1 MAQYNLSVTAARKV
15 QPAKSTSGIL
25 RDLKVANETLRVAH
39 SKNDVLTFAI
49 RFFLKL
55 GFDRVRVWLIDQ
67 ERGLKHGA
75 KCSYMPD
82 RKFQKAAVELRLQDS
97 KTLPIN
103 YIKII
108 KRKKPFVNRTFP
120 VLRNF
125 FGEKKLKYSIEFPLF
140 ASQHPLGLISVDNA
154 VTGRPLDPK
163 KADRFMPFV
172 NQIAFALGRVILS
185 EQLAKTNIALKQ
197 KVIGATTELKAKNA
211 ELERLAHYDELSQL
225 PNRRYFEKYLSKE
238 FKKVGPARTLTLAM
252 LDIDFLKHVNDIHG
266 HNAGDKLII
275 RIGSI
280 LEKSRNIALAA
291 RFAGD
296 EFVFLLINKSLQ
308 KRREILERLLRKIK
322 SATKET
328 VSVGVVTCPD
338 PKIKSEIDLLRIADD
353 ALYHAKHTGRD
364 RFVCAL
370 GKNTEIVPLE
380 QRRKDLQ
387 KIEKHGTFAIDY
399 IRQLKTVSKISEH
412 LRTAVNEQI
421 VLKKITATIQR
432 ELEFKK
438 VYLYTKKRD
447 DEESSEELT
456 LAATAGVS
464 KKAEKKFRYGARI
477 FRRGGSVERAI
488 QIRQV
493 IDLRTRNISSQ
504 FVELFRTKTALV
516 IPLIGRF
523 HTIGVIITEYELGR
537 HFQESDHRFFLTLGD
552 QIENGIVKVRAIKN
566 IESFNRKLK
575 REVSAAT
582 RKLKKHSHSLE
593 QKIRDNRNLRG
604 KERRTNFELI
614 SALATSLE
622 EKDIYTRGHS
632 VRVSSYACQ
641 LGAALDFTE
650 KQLVNLR
657 YAGLLHDIG
666 KVAIDQSVLNKRTAL
681 SENEMK
687 ELAKHPAVGEKIV
700 SSVRFLRGT
709 AHIIRHHHERWDGTG
724 YPDRKKGARI
734 LVESRI
740 LAIAD
745 AYDAMITRRSYG
757 QALKKSAAIKELV
770 AGGGKQFDPKLVE
783 LFAKLIQKPRPRSKK
798 KSRT

>member
-1 MAQYNLSVTAARKV
+1 MKS
-15 QPAKSTSGIL
+15 AKNTQLGKTTSEIL
-25 RDLKVANETLRVAH
+25 RDLKVANETLRAAH
-39 SKNDVLTFAI
+39 NKNDVINFAI

-97 KTLPIN
+97 KILPIN

-120 VLRNF
+120 VLKNF
-125 FGEKKLKYSIEFPLF
+125 FGEKKLKYSVEFPLF

-154 VTGRPLDPK
+154 VTGRPLDTK
-163 KADRFMPFV
+163 QTDRFMPFV
-172 NQIAFALGRVILS
+172 NQIAFALDRVILS
-185 EQLAKTNIALKQ
+185 EKLAKTNIALKQ
-197 KVIGATTELKAKNA
+197 KVTSATAELKTKNTEL
-211 ELERLAHYDELSQL
+211 EHLAHYDELSQL
-225 PNRRYFEKYLSKE
+225 PNRRCFEKYLSKE
-238 FKKVGPARTLTLAM
+238 FKKASPRCTLTLAM
-252 LDIDFLKHVNDIHG
+252 LDIDFLKHVNDTHG
-266 HNAGDKLII
+266 HDAGDKLII
-275 RIGSI
+275 QIGAI
-280 LEKSRNIALAA
+280 LKKNKAITLAA

-296 EFVFLLINKSLQ
+296 EFVFLLVNKSA
-308 KRREILERLLRKIK
+308 KKHREILERLLRRIK
-322 SATKET
+322 TATKET
-328 VSVGVVTCPD
+328 VSIGVVTCPD

-370 GKNTEIVPLE
+370 GENTDVIPLA

-387 KIEKHGTFAIDY
+387 EIEKHGTFAGDY
-399 IRQLKTVSKISEH
+399 IRQLKAVNKISEH
-412 LRTAVNEQI
+412 LRTAVKEQTI
-421 VLKKITATIQR
+421 LKKITTTIRR
-432 ELEFKK
+432 ELDFKK
-438 VYLYTKKRD
+438 VYLYTKKRE
-447 DEESSEELT
+447 DEESSDELR
-456 LAATAGVS
+456 LAATSGIS
-464 KKAEKKFRYGARI
+464 KKAEKKIRHGSRVFRKS
-477 FRRGGSVERAI
+477 GSVERAI
-488 QIRQV
+488 QSRRV
-493 IDLRTRNISSQ
+493 IDLRVRNISPQ
-504 FVELFRTKTALV
+504 FVKLFRTKTALV

-523 HTIGVIITEYELGR
+523 HTIGAIVAEYDIGR
-537 HFQESDHRFFLTLGD
+537 HFRESDHRFFLTLGD
-552 QIENGIVKVRAIKN
+552 QIENGIVKAQAIRN

-582 RKLKKHSHSLE
+582 RKLKEHSRSLG
-593 QKIRDNRNLRG
+593 QQVKDNQNLRG

-632 VRVSSYACQ
+632 VRVANYACR

-657 YAGLLHDIG
+657 YAGLLHDVG

-681 SENEMK
+681 SEAEMK
-687 ELAKHPAVGEKIV
+687 ELAKHPVVGEKIV
-700 SSVRFLRGT
+700 SSVRFLRDT
-709 AHIIRHHHERWDGTG
+709 AHIIRHHHERWDGAG
-724 YPDRKKGARI
+724 YPDHEKGTRI
-734 LVESRI
+734 PVESRI

-757 QALKKSAAIKELV
+757 KAMKKSAAINELIT
-770 AGGGKQFDPKLVE
+770 GGGKQFDPKLVK
-783 LFAKLIQKPRPRSKK
+783 LFAKLMRKSRSRPKK
-798 KSRT
+798 KS